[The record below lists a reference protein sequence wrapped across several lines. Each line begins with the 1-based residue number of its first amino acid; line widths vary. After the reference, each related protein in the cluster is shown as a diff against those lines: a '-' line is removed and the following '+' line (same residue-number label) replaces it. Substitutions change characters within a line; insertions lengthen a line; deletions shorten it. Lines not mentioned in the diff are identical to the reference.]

1 MFLTLGKV
9 PLVVVATLF
18 VCGLSAR
25 LAITLFFYFFILLSI
40 YSFYFIF
47 YSVPSSCS
55 SLFFMRSSVN
65 ILFMLLGNKVDLFVL
80 HIFCLAMY
88 STNRFQNY
96 SYIFC
101 CKQILFEPTN
111 NSCST
116 ATKIS
121 FE

>member
-9 PLVVVATLF
+9 PLVVVATLL

-25 LAITLFFYFFILLSI
+25 LAITFFYFFILFSFS
-40 YSFYFIF
+40 SFYFIF
-47 YSVPSSCS
+47 YSVPISCS
-55 SLFFMRSSVN
+55 SLFSMRSSVN